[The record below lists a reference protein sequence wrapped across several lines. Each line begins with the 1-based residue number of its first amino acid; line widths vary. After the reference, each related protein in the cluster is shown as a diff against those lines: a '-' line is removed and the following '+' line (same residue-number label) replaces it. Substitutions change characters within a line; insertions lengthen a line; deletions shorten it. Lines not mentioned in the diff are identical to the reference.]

1 MPNDIIK
8 IKEIVMDKIQ
18 HDEIRMRPRVF
29 FIAGSLLTFLG
40 LVASVVV
47 SVFLVSM
54 IQFSLRTHGPMGQY
68 RFDQM
73 IASFP
78 WWVVVAA
85 IGGLAIGVFLLRKY
99 EFVYK
104 HNKQL
109 IMLGFILAIIF
120 AGIIIN
126 ATGLDNIWL
135 KRGPMRGMMQEN
147 ANSRN
152 QGVVGRK

>member
-1 MPNDIIK
+1 MEK
-8 IKEIVMDKIQ
+8 IGR
-18 HDEIRMRPRVF
+18 DEIKMRPRMF
-29 FIAGSLLTFLG
+29 FIAGSLLVFLG

-47 SVFLVSM
+47 SVFLVSL
-54 IQFSLRTHGPMGQY
+54 IQFSLRVHGPMGQY

-73 IASFP
+73 TASFP
-78 WWVVVAA
+78 WWAIVAA

-104 HNKQL
+104 HNKQM

-135 KRGPMRGMMQEN
+135 KRGPMRGVIQ
-147 ANSRN
+147 RN
-152 QGVVGRK
+152 IQNRN

>member
-1 MPNDIIK
+1 MSNEIIK

-18 HDEIRMRPRVF
+18 HDEIRMRPRAF
-29 FIAGSLLTFLG
+29 FVAGSLLAFLG
-40 LVASVVV
+40 LVASIVV
-47 SVFLVSM
+47 SVFFVSL

-68 RFDQM
+68 RFDQL

-78 WWVVVAA
+78 WWAIVVA
-85 IGGLAIGVFLLRKY
+85 IGGLVVGMFFLRRY
-99 EFVYK
+99 EFAYK

-109 IMLGFILAIIF
+109 IIVVFILAIIF
-120 AGIIIN
+120 AGILVN

-147 ANSRN
+147 ANGRN
-152 QGVVGRK
+152 QSVVGRK